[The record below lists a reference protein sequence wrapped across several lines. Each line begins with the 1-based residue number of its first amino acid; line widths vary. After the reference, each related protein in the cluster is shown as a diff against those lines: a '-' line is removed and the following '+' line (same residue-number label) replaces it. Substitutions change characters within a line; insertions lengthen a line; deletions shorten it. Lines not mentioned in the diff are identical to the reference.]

1 MTSTYIKTVTEKVW
15 AAERQQRAR
24 ADRLA
29 AMVKARDAEIALL
42 RDVTIVKRDDEI
54 SYLKERRR
62 VIFEELFAAQDTIA
76 KRDATIEQL
85 KAEAAKRA
93 GA

>member
-1 MTSTYIKTVTEKVW
+1 VTSTYIKTVTEKAW

>member
-1 MTSTYIKTVTEKVW
+1 MTNTNIKTVTEKVW

-29 AMVKARDAEIALL
+29 NMVKARDAEIALL

-54 SYLKERRR
+54 SYLKERRQ
-62 VIFEELFAAQDTIA
+62 VILEDLSAALLTINE
-76 KRDATIEQL
+76 RDATIEQL
-85 KAEAAKRA
+85 KAETTKRA